1 MCNLAWPA
9 HRTRVSR
16 WRILCQV
23 IRRITLRVAQ
33 MNTTDHTYNFAAW
46 CTGAAVLVQRGS
58 CPFATKAE
66 NAERAKA
73 AAVLVINSEDGM
85 LVLNAQTPKS
95 LCRAVA
101 MRLAASPDCMYMDLN
116 NTEAEAITMLPVVS
130 VSKQTGLELK
140 EAAQQNDTIALWT
153 PYYSSF
159 DFNVI
164 LLWVM
169 AIGTFVLAGIWAGND
184 SFGTEHSYLQ
194 AQDDSEVV
202 TQMNFQAK
210 HIRIA

>member
-1 MCNLAWPA
+1 M
-9 HRTRVSR
+9 
-16 WRILCQV
+16 
-23 IRRITLRVAQ
+23 
-33 MNTTDHTYNFAAW
+33 
-46 CTGAAVLVQRGS
+46 LVQRGS

-66 NAERAKA
+66 NVQLAKA
-73 AAVLVINSEDGM
+73 AAALVINSDDGT
-85 LVLNAQTPKS
+85 LLLNAHTPKL

-101 MRLAASPDCMYMDLN
+101 MRLASLTDCMYMDLN
-116 NTEAEAITMLPVVS
+116 NTEAEAITMLPIVS
-130 VSKQTGLELK
+130 VSKQTGLELT
-140 EAAQQNDTIALWT
+140 EAAQQNATIALWM

-169 AIGTFVLAGIWAGND
+169 AIGTFILAGIWAGND

-202 TQMNFQAK
+202 TRTNFHAK
-210 HIRIA
+210 HGKIAQCCQWLDSRTASSQALAASAA

>member
-1 MCNLAWPA
+1 
-9 HRTRVSR
+9 
-16 WRILCQV
+16 
-23 IRRITLRVAQ
+23 
-33 MNTTDHTYNFAAW
+33 
-46 CTGAAVLVQRGS
+46 
-58 CPFATKAE
+58 
-66 NAERAKA
+66 
-73 AAVLVINSEDGM
+73 
-85 LVLNAQTPKS
+85 
-95 LCRAVA
+95 
-101 MRLAASPDCMYMDLN
+101 MDLN

-140 EAAQQNDTIALWT
+140 QAAQQNATIALWM

-169 AIGTFVLAGIWAGND
+169 AVGTFILAGIWAGND

-202 TQMNFQAK
+202 TRTNFHAK
-210 HIRIA
+210 HGKIAQCSQWLDSRTASSQALAASAA